1 MESSVVIIRKVH
13 MFCYWL
19 KILKLNEQ
27 SSVQQTYLLLNN
39 DTNRNVGYNRLNWA
53 FPIKDMLGQLGFSEL
68 WINQDYY

>member
-1 MESSVVIIRKVH
+1 

-39 DTNRNVGYNRLNWA
+39 DTNRNVGYNRLKWA

-68 WINQDYY
+68 WINQD